1 MRTGE
6 VLIACVG
13 QQNRFLAAA
22 GFERPLEVSHVVEQ
36 IAAETVNANLLLVAA
51 HLVPERLEAWGFDL
65 FKRFHFSKIV
75 SFRFRGARANPR
87 LALGRIRGN
96 TSKLEGSFFSGFFDL
111 SVRFACPDL
120 SWVRDSWGVLAEELA
135 ARPRSAETGFSY
147 NSLFT
152 YGHAWRLQGRR
163 YGGTLRGGF
172 LIRGGNYLQARL
184 ECLGTDSKLLLGLY
198 GNPSFADSVCLGT
211 LLDFQCLRSLGGY
224 SRGRARDSCFSRG
237 GLLPFLLR
245 FGHGCLLACG
255 CARVGKSC

>member
-1 MRTGE
+1 MGTGE

-13 QQNRFLAAA
+13 QQGRFIAAA
-22 GFERPLEVSHVVEQ
+22 GLERPLEVSHVVEE
-36 IAAETVNANLLLVAA
+36 IAAETADAHLLLVAA

-65 FKRFHFSKIV
+65 FERFHFSKIV

-96 TSKLEGSFFSGFFDL
+96 TSDLEGSFFTGFFDL
-111 SVRFACPDL
+111 SVRFASTDFSRL
-120 SWVRDSWGVLAEELA
+120 GDSCGVLAEMLA
-135 ARPRSAETGFSY
+135 ARPRSAETGFCY

-184 ECLGTDSKLLLGLY
+184 ECLGIGSNLLLGL
-198 GNPSFADSVCLGT
+198 
-211 LLDFQCLRSLGGY
+211 
-224 SRGRARDSCFSRG
+224 
-237 GLLPFLLR
+237 
-245 FGHGCLLACG
+245 
-255 CARVGKSC
+255 